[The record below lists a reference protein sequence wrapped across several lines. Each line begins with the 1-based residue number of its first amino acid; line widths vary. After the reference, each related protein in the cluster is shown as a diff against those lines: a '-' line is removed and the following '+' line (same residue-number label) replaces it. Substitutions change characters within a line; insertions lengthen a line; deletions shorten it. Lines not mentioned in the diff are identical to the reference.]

1 METTPLAHVL
11 VVDDDVDVAEL
22 VRTVL
27 TIAGYSVAVAVDGR
41 RGLDAASAQHP
52 DLIVLDWMMPAMTGI
67 EVCRTLRQDRAFDD
81 TRIIMLTA
89 RSTQGDIDAARA
101 AGADDYVVKPFAPRE
116 LRRRVAELLAP

>member
-1 METTPLAHVL
+1 MANVL
-11 VVDDDVDVAEL
+11 VVDDDADVAEL

-27 TIAGYSVAVAVDGR
+27 SIAGHAVTVAGDGE
-41 RGLDAASAQHP
+41 RGIAAASTAHP
-52 DLIVLDWMMPAMTGI
+52 DLIVLDWMMPGMTGI

-89 RSTQGDIDAARA
+89 KSAQTDIDAARG

-116 LRRRVAELLAP
+116 LRRRVAELLAS